1 MADPM
6 KEQQDES
13 QEPLDLPIPPHLKQ
27 KLEAFQQKLWSVKIA
42 EGALVGLVGLGISYL
57 LVFSLDRVIETPF
70 WARALL
76 LTLGFAVPAIGLPL
90 RWHRWVRQQRTLEQI
105 ARLLRKRFPRLGDE
119 LLGIVELAH
128 SNRSSGSRV
137 LVEAAM
143 RQVDEKIKNQDF
155 DEAVPAPRY
164 ATWAAS
170 AIGVLALSG
179 LLLVVVSDA
188 SRNALARWV
197 SPWKPIDRYT
207 FAQLEPVPDK
217 VIVPFAEEFAL
228 SSELADSTEWKPE
241 KATVKLPGKTK
252 LKSDREEDRYA
263 FSVPPQKEEGKLALR
278 VGDEYKKIEVTP
290 LPRPELV
297 DLTAKLRL
305 PDYLRYEEDPVIPVR
320 GGTLSAVEGAQVTFT
335 AKTSRELRE
344 ARADGVALTVE
355 GEAFST
361 APVAVEEGTRF
372 EVSWEDIHGLEAKN
386 PLELRVTP
394 VEDKAPDVFARQVT
408 TERVVLVD
416 EVVSFDLSA
425 ADDFGIKSMGLRW
438 DGAPGSGPDGKRI
451 MGEKPVASGAPE
463 KREIETVATF
473 SAAREGIEP
482 QTLQIRAFAEDY
494 LPDRDRSFSPTF
506 VLHILSNEDH
516 ADWLTQEF
524 GKWFRNAREVYEREQ
539 QLHETNRNLRSL
551 SAEDLDKPEN
561 RRALEEQAS
570 AESANGRRLDA
581 LTNSGRDLVR
591 QATKNDEF
599 DAERL
604 ESWATMMRE
613 LDEIAKNRMPSVADL
628 LKQASRESGKPS
640 KPSDQPSDP
649 KGSASS
655 SPSSPQDSEEKP
667 EKEPGKSGESGPM
680 VSNQNGSKPD
690 KPSGSKDG
698 EAKDMPKVPSIS
710 DKESSMAEN
719 KEEEK
724 GESPPSPPKPGRL
737 TIPST
742 TLAAAG
748 GDKEEEPQGDTPAQK
763 KLDEAVKEQEQLLAD
778 FARIAD
784 QLQDIL
790 SSLEASTFVKRLK
803 AASRKQ
809 TEIAKTLNE
818 GITSGFGL
826 PKHRIEQQLRD
837 LSEKLASTQE
847 EQSKFIYAIQTD
859 LDAYYQRKQEPVF
872 LNVLEQMKSTE
883 VASDVKEIG
892 EETLVNLSG
901 RSMSSAEFWAD
912 TLDRWAEE
920 LVKASE
926 CKACEGDG
934 SKESLP
940 PEIVL
945 EIMKVLQE
953 QMYLRDETREMDS
966 ARQALAPDVYE
977 SKVEPLELTQSELR
991 ERVDEIVVSIGELPE
1006 AAKNFGKE
1014 TQLLNLVSD
1023 VMRQARG
1030 VLARPDTGPEV
1041 IAAQTEAIE
1050 LLLQSKRQSQ
1060 GGGGG
1065 GGSSPGGGGSAQG
1078 GGAALTDINNSG
1090 TSSETPAGATTRD
1103 VDQSTGK
1110 AGRELPEEFRRGL
1123 DSYFNDFDS
1132 N

>member
-1 MADPM
+1 MNN
-6 KEQQDES
+6 S
-13 QEPLDLPIPPHLKQ
+13 QNDSEEPLELPIPPHLKQ

-42 EGALVGLVGLGISYL
+42 EGALVGLFGLGISYL

-70 WARALL
+70 WARALI

-137 LVEAAM
+137 LIEAAM
-143 RQVDEKIKNQDF
+143 KQVDEKIKNQDF

-170 AIGVLALSG
+170 AIAVLALSG
-179 LLLVVVSDA
+179 LLLVLVSDA

-228 SSELADSTEWKPE
+228 SSELADTTEWKPE
-241 KATVKLPGKTK
+241 KATVKLPGRTK

-263 FSVPPQKEEGKLALR
+263 FSVPPQKQEGKLALR

-305 PDYLRYEEDPVIPVR
+305 PDYLRYENDPVIPVR
-320 GGTLSAVEGAQVTFT
+320 GGTFSAVEGAQVTFT
-335 AKTSRELRE
+335 ATTSRELRE
-344 ARADGVALTVE
+344 ARAEGLSVSVDGD
-355 GEAFST
+355 AFST
-361 APVAVEEGTRF
+361 APVPVEEGSSY
-372 EVSWEDIHGLEAKN
+372 EMSWKDIHGLEAKN

-394 VEDKAPDVFARQVT
+394 IEDKAPDVFARQVSR
-408 TERVVLVD
+408 EKVVLVD
-416 EVVSFDLSA
+416 EVVSFELSA

-438 DGAPGSGPDGKRI
+438 DGAPGSGPDGKRT
-451 MGEKPVASGAPE
+451 MGEKPVAAGAPE

-506 VLHILSNEDH
+506 ILHILSNEDH

-539 QLHETNRNLRSL
+539 QLHETNRGLRSL
-551 SAEDLDKPEN
+551 SPEDLDKPEN
-561 RRALEEQAS
+561 RRKLEEQAS

-581 LTNSGRDLVR
+581 LTDAGRDLVR

-604 ESWATMMRE
+604 ESWASMMRE

-628 LKQASRESGKPS
+628 LKQASRESGSSGSGKPS
-640 KPSDQPSDP
+640 KPSDQPSEP
-649 KGSASS
+649 GGS
-655 SPSSPQDSEEKP
+655 SPSSSSPQDSEENP
-667 EKEPGKSGESGPM
+667 ESKPGKPSESGPM
-680 VSNQNGSKPD
+680 VGNQKGGKAG
-690 KPSGSKDG
+690 KPSDSEEGNDL
-698 EAKDMPKVPSIS
+698 PKVPSIS
-710 DKESSMAEN
+710 DKESSLTQN
-719 KEEEK
+719 EEEQN
-724 GESPPSPPKPGRL
+724 GESPGSPPTPGRL
-737 TIPST
+737 TLPST
-742 TLAAAG
+742 TLGAAG
-748 GDKEEEPQGDTPAQK
+748 GDEEEKPQGGSPAQQ
-763 KLDEAVKEQEQLLAD
+763 KLDQAIEEQEQLLAD

-809 TEIAKTLNE
+809 TEIAETLNE
-818 GITSGFGL
+818 EITSGFGL
-826 PKHRIEQQLRD
+826 PTHRIEQRLRS
-837 LSEKLASTQE
+837 LGETLAKEQE

-883 VASDVKEIG
+883 VASDVREIG

-920 LVKASE
+920 LVEASKSE
-926 CKACEGDG
+926 PSQGEGE
-934 SKESLP
+934 SKDSLP
-940 PEIVL
+940 PEIIL

-977 SKVEPLELTQSELR
+977 EKVEPLELTQSELR
-991 ERVDEIVVSIGELPE
+991 GRVDDIVFDIGELPE
-1006 AAKNFGKE
+1006 ASKNFGKE
-1014 TQLLNLVSD
+1014 IQLLNLVSD

-1050 LLLQSKRQSQ
+1050 LLLQSKRESSN

-1065 GGSSPGGGGSAQG
+1065 GGSSPGGGGTAQ
-1078 GGAALTDINNSG
+1078 GGAALSDINTSG
-1090 TSSETPAGATTRD
+1090 TSSDTPAGAKTRD

-1110 AGRELPEEFRRGL
+1110 TGKQLPEEFRRGL
-1123 DSYFNDFDS
+1123 DSYFNDFES